1 VEELV
6 IPPLQGGFLR
16 FHSVVQLGG
25 KTATGIPVPEEVV
38 TSLGSSK
45 RPPVRVT
52 INGHTYRSTLASR
65 GGQFMLPISAEN
77 RASAGVAAG
86 EEVEVDIEM
95 DTEPREVTVPPDL
108 AEALER
114 DVEAKRYFEGLSYSQ
129 KQRHV
134 LPIEQAK
141 TAETRQRR
149 IDKALSILRE
159 GRSS

>member
-1 VEELV
+1 
-6 IPPLQGGFLR
+6 LR

-52 INGHTYRSTLASR
+52 INGHSYRSTLASR

-86 EEVEVDIEM
+86 DEVEVDIEL

-149 IDKALSILRE
+149 IGKALNNLRE

>member
-1 VEELV
+1 M
-6 IPPLQGGFLR
+6 R

-38 TSLGSSK
+38 AGLGSSK

-65 GGQFMLPISAEN
+65 SGQFMLPISAEN
-77 RASAGVAAG
+77 RSSAGVAAG
-86 EEVEVDIEM
+86 DEVEVDLEL
-95 DTEPREVTVPPDL
+95 DTTPREVTVPADL

-149 IDKALSILRE
+149 IDKALSMLRE
-159 GRSS
+159 GRRS

>member
-1 VEELV
+1 
-6 IPPLQGGFLR
+6 
-16 FHSVVQLGG
+16 
-25 KTATGIPVPEEVV
+25 
-38 TSLGSSK
+38 
-45 RPPVRVT
+45 
-52 INGHTYRSTLASR
+52 
-65 GGQFMLPISAEN
+65 MLPISAEN

-86 EEVEVDIEM
+86 AEVEVDIEL

-149 IDKALSILRE
+149 IGKALSNLRE

>member
-1 VEELV
+1 VK
-6 IPPLQGGFLR
+6 

-38 TSLGSSK
+38 AGLGSSK
-45 RPPVRVT
+45 RPPVRIT

-77 RASAGVAAG
+77 RAGAGVAAG
-86 EEVEVDIEM
+86 DEVDVDIEL
-95 DTEPREVTVPPDL
+95 DTEPREVKVPPDL

-114 DVEAKRYFEGLSYSQ
+114 EVDAKRYFEGLSYSQ

-149 IDKALSILRE
+149 TDKALSMLRE